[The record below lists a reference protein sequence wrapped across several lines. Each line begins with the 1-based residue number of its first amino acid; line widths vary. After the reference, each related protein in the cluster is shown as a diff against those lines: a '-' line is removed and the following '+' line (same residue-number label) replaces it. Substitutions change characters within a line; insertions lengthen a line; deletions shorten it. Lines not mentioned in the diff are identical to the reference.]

1 MTDQDLVTRSSSNA
15 LMANVFIG
23 QERAMVINIVRM
35 VVTKIIVIQ
44 QVGFHSF
51 DKISFIVCTG
61 TSHLVHKQ
69 VVLRTNKSSCARI
82 LKYD

>member
-61 TSHLVHKQ
+61 TSRLAHKQ
-69 VVLRTNKSSCARI
+69 VVLRKNIKIRLTCIK
-82 LKYD
+82 LD